1 MKSLVRIP
9 LPLQAGKTLKFPCR
23 IQSLRTLIAMAVID
37 IQCKV
42 FIATRFRK
50 IGTRI
55 IQKGTD
61 DLVQSRVI
69 RINVFK

>member
-1 MKSLVRIP
+1 
-9 LPLQAGKTLKFPCR
+9 
-23 IQSLRTLIAMAVID
+23 MAVVD

-55 IQKGTD
+55 IQKGPD
-61 DLVQSRVI
+61 DLVQSRVD
-69 RINVFK
+69 RITVLK